1 MYYTECNLKMSIS
14 HAIRHIRVTPIAFR
28 DPPLL
33 NAAGIHEPWA
43 LRSIIEIETDSGL
56 VGINE
61 SYGDQPMLEALA
73 KAAPALEGLSPWAL
87 HEMEI
92 RVAKL
97 VAPSVLTTSE
107 FLGQQVSLAPGTH
120 VSKTVAKVISAFE
133 VAMMDLQGQMAG
145 APIVDLLGGAVRA
158 SVPFSAYLFY
168 KYAEHTGRP
177 YEPDMWGEALQPE
190 QLVQQAQRMVGQ
202 YGFQSIKFKAG
213 ALSPQQ
219 EVAGILALTK
229 AFPGMPLRIDPNANW
244 TVATSLE
251 VVQQLRGVLE
261 YYEDPAPGLEGM
273 AAVAR
278 SCDVPLAT
286 NMVVTDFSEFRR
298 NVQMGCPVKIVLSDH
313 HYWGGLRAT
322 QHLSRLCET
331 FGLGLSMH
339 SNSHLGIS
347 LVAMTHL
354 CASVPLLTYACD
366 THYPWQEEEVIEGGR
381 LSFEN
386 GSLAVSSNPGLG
398 VSLDRKALARL
409 HENYLH
415 CGIRNRDD
423 LGQMRKYDP
432 SFSGQQPRF

>member
-1 MYYTECNLKMSIS
+1 MSTS
-14 HAIRHIRVTPIAFR
+14 HAIRHIRITPIAFR

-43 LRSIIEIETDSGL
+43 LRSIIEIETASGL

-61 SYGDQPMLEALA
+61 SYGDQPMLDALA
-73 KAAPALEGLSPWAL
+73 KAAPALVGLSPWAL
-87 HEMEI
+87 NAMEQ
-92 RVAKL
+92 RVAAL
-97 VAPSVLTTSE
+97 VAPPAQTASE

-133 VAMMDLQGQMAG
+133 VAMLDLQGQLAQ
-145 APIVDLLGGAVRA
+145 APVVDLLGGAARD

-168 KYAEHTGRP
+168 KYAEHIDQP
-177 YEPDMWGEALQPE
+177 YTPDAWGEALTPA
-190 QLVQQAQRMVGQ
+190 QLVAQARRMIAQ
-202 YGFQSIKFKAG
+202 YGFQSIKLKGG
-213 ALSPQQ
+213 ALPPDQ
-219 EVAGILALTK
+219 EAAGILALAQ

-244 TVATSLE
+244 TVQTSLK

-278 SCDVPLAT
+278 AMEREGDVPLAT
-286 NMVVTDFSEFRR
+286 NMVVTDFAEFRR
-298 NVQMGCPVKIVLSDH
+298 NVDLGCPVKIVLSDH

-322 QHLSRLCET
+322 QRLATLCKT
-331 FGLGLSMH
+331 FDLGLSMH

-354 CASVPLLTYACD
+354 CASVPQLTYACD
-366 THYPWQEEEVIEGGR
+366 THYPWQDEEVVEGGR
-381 LSFEN
+381 LQFEQ
-386 GSLAVSSNPGLG
+386 GSLRVPTTAGLG
-398 VSLDRKALARL
+398 VTLDREALARL
-409 HENYLH
+409 HDNYLH

-432 SFSGQQPRF
+432 GFTGRQPRF